1 MREPIYWDV
10 CPDCQQ
16 QGIQECIFSIYED
29 GELVLQE
36 HTNQAGKH
44 CVGSYGFPQATYEK
58 KEKVNG

>member
-1 MREPIYWDV
+1 MREPIYWGV

-16 QGIQECIFSIYED
+16 QGIETIYKD

-36 HTNQAGKH
+36 HANQAGKH